1 MSGVFYLFIFIPAF
15 REGEEGI
22 MLPFLLMNLTIISG
36 KVDGEI

>member
-1 MSGVFYLFIFIPAF
+1 MSGVIYLFIFIPAF

-36 KVDGEI
+36 KVDGGT